1 MKKLTTSKALV
12 MGVLSVLMITVLAGF
27 VADAY
32 NTDTPAA
39 GKASTAQAVIGMEK
53 AKALALAH
61 LGLREAT
68 FTQQEYDQEDGVYEL
83 DLISGS
89 TRYEFE
95 VNAFTGKVVEVERE
109 RIPAQGSSQ
118 NDALDDRYDDLD
130 DRYDDLDD
138 RYDDLDDHDDDWDD
152 RYDNLDD
159 RDDDRDDRYD
169 DLDDRYD
176 DLDDHDDDWD
186 DRYDDLDDHD
196 DDWDDRYDDLDDHDD
211 DWDDRY
217 DHDDDWDDRYDDL
230 DDRGSHYDL

>member
-39 GKASTAQAVIGMEK
+39 EKASTAQTVIGMEK

-68 FTQQEYDQEDGVYEL
+68 FTQQEYDREDGVYEL

-89 TRYEFE
+89 TKYEFE

-118 NDALDDRYDDLD
+118 NDALD

-196 DDWDDRYDDLDDHDD
+196 DDWDDRD
-211 DWDDRY
+211 
-217 DHDDDWDDRYDDL
+217 DDL

>member
-39 GKASTAQAVIGMEK
+39 GKASTAQTVIGMEK

-68 FTQQEYDQEDGVYEL
+68 FTQQEYDREDGVYEL

-89 TRYEFE
+89 TKYEFE

-138 RYDDLDDHDDDWDD
+138 HDDDWDD

-169 DLDDRYD
+169 DLDD
-176 DLDDHDDDWD
+176 
-186 DRYDDLDDHD
+186 
-196 DDWDDRYDDLDDHDD
+196 
-211 DWDDRY
+211 
-217 DHDDDWDDRYDDL
+217 HDDDWDDRYDDL
-230 DDRGSHYDL
+230 DDRDDDWDDRYDDLDDRGGHYDL

>member
-39 GKASTAQAVIGMEK
+39 GKASTAQTVIGMEK

-68 FTQQEYDQEDGVYEL
+68 FTQQEYDREDGVYEL

-89 TRYEFE
+89 TKYEFE

-118 NDALDDRYDDLD
+118 NDALDDRYDD
-130 DRYDDLDD
+130 
-138 RYDDLDDHDDDWDD
+138 
-152 RYDNLDD
+152 
-159 RDDDRDDRYD
+159 
-169 DLDDRYD
+169 
-176 DLDDHDDDWD
+176 DWD

-196 DDWDDRYDDLDDHDD
+196 DDWDN
-211 DWDDRY
+211 
-217 DHDDDWDDRYDDL
+217 RYDDL
-230 DDRGSHYDL
+230 DDRGGHYDL

>member
-39 GKASTAQAVIGMEK
+39 GKASTAQTVIGMEK

-118 NDALDDRYDDLD
+118 NDALDDRYDDVWD
-130 DRYDDLDD
+130 DRYDAP
-138 RYDDLDDHDDDWDD
+138 DDHDDDW
-152 RYDNLDD
+152 
-159 RDDDRDDRYD
+159 
-169 DLDDRYD
+169 DDRYD

-217 DHDDDWDDRYDDL
+217 DDRDDHDDDWDDRDDHDDDWDDRYDDL

>member
-39 GKASTAQAVIGMEK
+39 GKASTAQTVIGMEK

-68 FTQQEYDQEDGVYEL
+68 FTQQEYDREDGVYEL

-89 TRYEFE
+89 TKYEFE

-118 NDALDDRYDDLD
+118 NDALDDRYDDDQD
-130 DRYDDLDD
+130 DRYDDLDDRDDDWDD
-138 RYDDLDDHDDDWDD
+138 RYDDLDDHDDDW
-152 RYDNLDD
+152 
-159 RDDDRDDRYD
+159 DDRYD

-186 DRYDDLDDHD
+186 DRYDDLDD
-196 DDWDDRYDDLDDHDD
+196 R
-211 DWDDRY
+211 
-217 DHDDDWDDRYDDL
+217 DDDWDDRYDDL
-230 DDRGSHYDL
+230 DDRGGHYDL

>member
-39 GKASTAQAVIGMEK
+39 EKASTAQTVIGMEK

-68 FTQQEYDQEDGVYEL
+68 FTQQEYDREDGVYEL

-89 TRYEFE
+89 TKYEFE

-138 RYDDLDDHDDDWDD
+138 HDDDWDD

-169 DLDDRYD
+169 DLDD
-176 DLDDHDDDWD
+176 
-186 DRYDDLDDHD
+186 
-196 DDWDDRYDDLDDHDD
+196 
-211 DWDDRY
+211 
-217 DHDDDWDDRYDDL
+217 HDDDWDDRYDDL
-230 DDRGSHYDL
+230 DDRDDDWDDRYDDLDDRGGHYDL

>member
-12 MGVLSVLMITVLAGF
+12 MGILSVLMITVLAGF

-39 GKASTAQAVIGMEK
+39 GKISTAQTVIGMEK

-68 FTQQEYDQEDGVYEL
+68 FTQQEYDREDGVYEL

-89 TRYEFE
+89 TKYEFE

-130 DRYDDLDD
+130 D
-138 RYDDLDDHDDDWDD
+138 
-152 RYDNLDD
+152 
-159 RDDDRDDRYD
+159 
-169 DLDDRYD
+169 
-176 DLDDHDDDWD
+176 HDDDWD

-196 DDWDDRYDDLDDHDD
+196 DDWDDRYDD
-211 DWDDRY
+211 WDDRY
-217 DHDDDWDDRYDDL
+217 DDWDDRYDDL
-230 DDRGSHYDL
+230 DDRYDDWDNRGGHYDL